1 MRGFGYAAGCLVSPD
16 EREQCHCS
24 AQETLDKVEGRR
36 PTRVCTVCLPDAR
49 TAQTLHSTIYYLFS
63 TSGSHT
69 HCTVPYRTVPYYYI
83 FIRTGSFPLFTNREA
98 QHDPVLCLYTIY
110 ATLTVCCAVSAHVA
124 ARGSQST
131 LFTNGIACT
140 ILPPPSRPAANML
153 TLLLRLLPL
162 KLLSL
167 VVTDYIFYYLCTGY
181 LDSLLEFVH
190 AYINIVDLVREHN
203 TN

>member
-1 MRGFGYAAGCLVSPD
+1 MRQVVWSLQMNENNATALHRKLWTRS
-16 EREQCHCS
+16 
-24 AQETLDKVEGRR
+24 KVGGRR
-36 PTRVCTVCLPDAR
+36 VFALFACRMRV
-49 TAQTLHSTIYYLFS
+49 QHK
-63 TSGSHT
+63 
-69 HCTVPYRTVPYYYI
+69 HCTVLFITCLVLPDRIHTVQYRTVPYYYI